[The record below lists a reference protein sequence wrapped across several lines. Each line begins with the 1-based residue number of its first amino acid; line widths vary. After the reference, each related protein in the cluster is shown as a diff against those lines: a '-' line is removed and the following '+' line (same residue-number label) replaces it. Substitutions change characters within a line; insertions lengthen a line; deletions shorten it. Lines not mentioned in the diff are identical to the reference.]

1 MELKRW
7 LIRGALVGLIVLGI
21 GGRLLMRVVA
31 HIEHRPLFVLT
42 TEGTLTVVF
51 AGTVAGL
58 FAGFIYYVARRFLRQ
73 PWLRTA
79 VFVAICEL
87 VTWRGVHGTLPVVKV
102 MFMSLALVYLVIID
116 TMGRRVHT

>member
-31 HIEHRPLFVLT
+31 HMEHRPLFVFT

-58 FAGFIYYVARRFLRQ
+58 FAGFIYYLTRRFLHQ

-79 VFVAICEL
+79 VFIVICEL
-87 VTWRGVHGTLPVVKV
+87 VTWRGVHGTLPVVKA
-102 MFMSLALVYLVIID
+102 MFMSLALIYLVIID

>member
-7 LIRGALVGLIVLGI
+7 LTRGALVGLIVLGI

-31 HIEHRPLFVLT
+31 HMEHRPLFVLT

-58 FAGFIYYVARRFLRQ
+58 FAGFIYYLARRFLHQ

-79 VFVAICEL
+79 VFVVICEL

-102 MFMSLALVYLVIID
+102 MFMSLALLYLVIID